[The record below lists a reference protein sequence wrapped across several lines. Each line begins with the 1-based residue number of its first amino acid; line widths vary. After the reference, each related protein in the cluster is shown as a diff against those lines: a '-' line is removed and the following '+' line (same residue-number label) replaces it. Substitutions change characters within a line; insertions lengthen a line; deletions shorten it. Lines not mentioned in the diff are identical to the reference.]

1 MITHNYWKEY
11 QDLHFDEDEVESF
24 ELDPFGE
31 VATRYITES
40 NAFVNIAVGS
50 IRSGKTIASIVLFLR
65 YIQESKHTYF
75 VMAGKTLKALKKN
88 VLRPMKA
95 IMKYFGIKY
104 HHRKGDDELDI
115 LNMGKLRT
123 IVMYGVEKKGSD
135 EPIKG
140 STYAG
145 ALLDEV
151 TIMDMEGVH
160 MLVSRNSEGNAKIFM
175 TCNPGNPNN
184 FVYLEYVNNKE
195 LLQSGDVKV
204 TNFLIDDNP
213 SLSSEYKKHIKSIYP
228 EDSVFY
234 KRNILNQW
242 VSGQGAIYDKFNKD
256 NIFSGS
262 VDLDQYDY
270 LEIGSDYGTSTTT
283 CYALIGIKEYDDHNE
298 YDVICEKGFDAK
310 QEGVTQTDAERV
322 EDIYQLQEEYGLDS
336 TSVFYVS
343 HDAASLLSALQKDKR
358 IKMTLDT
365 FTPDTLECIREISSL
380 FYKNYLHVHSNC
392 TETIKQVE
400 SYEWDMKAAQKG
412 IDKPVKKDDHYPDAL
427 RAPIMNHLFEDA
439 LYSDLVYL

>member
-11 QDLHFDEDEVESF
+11 QALHFDEDEVEPF

-140 STYAG
+140 SSYAG

-184 FVYLEYVNNKE
+184 FVYQEYVNNKE

-213 SLSSEYKKHIKSIYP
+213 SLSSEYKKHIKSIYS

-242 VSGQGAIYDKFNKD
+242 VSGQGIIFDKFTD
-256 NIFSGS
+256 ENIYNEYKPLSY
-262 VDLDQYDY
+262 YDY
-270 LEIGSDYGTSTTT
+270 LEISSDYGTSTTT
-283 CYALIGIKEYDDHNE
+283 CYSLVGVKELDDHNE
-298 YDVICEKGFDAK
+298 FDLIREKGFDATK
-310 QEGVTQTDAERV
+310 EACSQTDVERV
-322 EDIYQLQEEYGLDS
+322 EDIYQLQEEYKLDGDS
-336 TSVFYVS
+336 TFYCS
-343 HDAASLLSALQKDKR
+343 HDAGSLKSALEKDNR
-358 IKMTLDT
+358 IQMMIES
-365 FTPDTLECIREISSL
+365 FMPDTIECIQEMITL
-380 FYKNYLHVHSNC
+380 FYKNYLSIRSTC
-392 TETIKQVE
+392 TETIQQLRG
-400 SYEWDMKAAQKG
+400 YEWDMKAAQKG
-412 IDKPVKKDDHYPDAL
+412 EDKPVKKDDHYIDSM
-427 RAPIMNHLFEDA
+427 RGVIMNHLFDDRMMGA
-439 LYSDLVYL
+439 VIHL